1 MVRLPPKLRPLF
13 PYLKPAYV
21 HATRAVS
28 SVTLAASRVRDG
40 QLPTGVAMT
49 MEDAAARGNG
59 WCVTARAVEVLER
72 GEPKGLPNG
81 LSALEPTDDGPVDR
95 VAVAE
100 LPGGRVLGPHRAVI
114 TGSDE
119 LVWEISRYFGTTMP
133 RQHPVFLN
141 PFPGAPLEVPGR
153 LGVLASR
160 GDSNYYH
167 FLNDALP
174 RIGILEQAAG
184 IQPVDKWYVPAAMPF
199 QRELLERIGLTTD
212 RIVDASTH
220 PHVRAE
226 TLVVPAPPAMTEKN
240 PPWVSAFLRERLM
253 TSPGQPPGGHSIYV
267 TRGATGNNRD
277 VLNEAD
283 VVSTLT
289 ARGFDVIDPGQMT
302 VAEQID
308 AFAGAPVIVSAHGAA
323 LANLVFAAG
332 GTSVIEIFPA
342 GCVLPDYWRMAAG
355 IPGMRYRF
363 LSDWP
368 TSTRLNRQSAIVRDI
383 VVDVA
388 ALELLLDEVDVGSA
402 GQAP

>member
-21 HATRAVS
+21 HATRAVAPAT
-28 SVTLAASRVRDG
+28 VALSRTRG
-40 QLPTGVAMT
+40 GGLLPTGVAQT
-49 MEDAAARGNG
+49 MEDAAARSGG
-59 WCVTARAVEVLER
+59 RCVTARPVEVVNR
-72 GEPKGLPNG
+72 GEPEGLPAG
-81 LSALEPTDDGPVDR
+81 LPALEPTDDGPVGR

-100 LPGGRVLGPHRAVI
+100 LPNGRVLGPHRAVI
-114 TGSDE
+114 TGSNE
-119 LVWEISRYFGTTMP
+119 IVWEISRYFGTRTA

-141 PFPGAPLEVPGR
+141 PFPSEPLDVPGR

-174 RIGILEQAAG
+174 RIGVLEQAG
-184 IQPVDKWYVPAAMPF
+184 EIEPVDKWYVPTGLRF
-199 QRELLERIGLTTD
+199 QRELLERMGLTDD
-212 RIVDASTH
+212 RIVDATAH

-226 TLVVPAPPAMTEKN
+226 TLVVPGPPAMTEKN

-253 TSPGQPPGGHSIYV
+253 NAPGHPATGKPIYV

-277 VLNEAD
+277 ILNEAD
-283 VVSTLT
+283 VLSTLT
-289 ARGFDVIDPGQMT
+289 ERGFAVIDPGQLS

-308 AFAGAPVIVSAHGAA
+308 AFADAPVIVSAHGAA

-332 GTSVIEIFPA
+332 GTSLIEIFPA

-355 IPGMRYRF
+355 IPGMRYRY

-368 TSTRLNRQSAIVRDI
+368 KSKQLNRQRAIVTDI
-383 VVDVA
+383 VVDIA
-388 ALELLLDEVDVGSA
+388 ALQTLLDEVST
-402 GQAP
+402 P